1 MFVQKALLAELVPAV
16 LDYAPQL
23 ASRAELCWFLVSRRT
38 PLRSFAFAG
47 LVLPQ
52 RALSAAAVMAAQ
64 AHALL
69 SSPCLAQPQPLARPV
84 CRTRAER
91 SGEVR
96 NSVGSAVFS
105 MENACS
111 SVESVIFF

>member
-23 ASRAELCWFLVSRRT
+23 ASRAELCRFLVSRRT

-69 SSPCLAQPQPLARPV
+69 SSPCLAQPRNLWPALCAELEQSVLARCGTQWEARLSPWKM
-84 CRTRAER
+84 RA
-91 SGEVR
+91 
-96 NSVGSAVFS
+96 AVL
-105 MENACS
+105 NA
-111 SVESVIFF
+111 

>member
-23 ASRAELCWFLVSRRT
+23 ASRAELCRFLVSRRT

-47 LVLPQ
+47 LVPQ
-52 RALSAAAVMAAQ
+52 RALSAVAVFAAQ

-69 SSPCLAQPQPLARPV
+69 SSICLAQPQPLAQPV
-84 CRTRAER
+84 CRRELGAER
-91 SGEVR
+91 SSEVR
-96 NSVGSAVFS
+96 NSVRSAVFS
-105 MENACS
+105 MENR
-111 SVESVIFF
+111 V